1 MTGPVDPSF
10 RTNAVQEAAE
20 TYAKKFDQAVVF
32 VGDDGGEEDTDE
44 EEGRTAGGASTSGGA
59 QA

>member
-1 MTGPVDPSF
+1 MTGSVDPSF
-10 RTNAVQEAAE
+10 RTTAVQEAAE

-32 VGDDGGEEDTDE
+32 EGDDGGEEVAE
-44 EEGRTAGGASTSGGA
+44 KEKGRTAGGASTSGGA